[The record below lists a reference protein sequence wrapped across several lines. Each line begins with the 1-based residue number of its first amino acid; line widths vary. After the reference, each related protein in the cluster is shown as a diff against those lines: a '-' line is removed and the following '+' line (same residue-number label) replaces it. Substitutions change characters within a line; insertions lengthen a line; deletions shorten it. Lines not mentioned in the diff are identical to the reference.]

1 MFYVYIFLIIMK
13 LYYLLYIYYLW
24 YIWRMFY
31 WGFIKHN
38 VFYSKTCRTSIL
50 PRKTSNVTYVI
61 KYEPIQHLINNPHIN
76 CKTSFLLHADQ
87 NASGPDKNSLRGFWS
102 ATLFLCSGVQ
112 AVGEQAFHPVLL
124 LQWLS
129 WCLQL
134 EISPHSSLNPPSP
147 STLMKAHTQ
156 HCQSVKQAPLSLWC
170 LRDLATQGIQRLLHP
185 SCVISLQWFLWLVK
199 ALPGLDLKKLQ
210 YWRELQLYFF
220 FIVN

>member
-1 MFYVYIFLIIMK
+1 
-13 LYYLLYIYYLW
+13 
-24 YIWRMFY
+24 MFY

-76 CKTSFLLHADQ
+76 CKASFLLHADQ
-87 NASGPDKNSLRGFWS
+87 NASGPNKNWLRGFWS

-170 LRDLATQGIQRLLHP
+170 LRDLANPRDPATSASQLCNKSSVIFMTCKSSPRSGSQKATILEGIAT
-185 SCVISLQWFLWLVK
+185 V
-199 ALPGLDLKKLQ
+199 
-210 YWRELQLYFF
+210 FF
-220 FIVN
+220 FFFL